1 MSPVTDPSVTLVDG
15 FVPVIDLATAQ
26 GPSPRR
32 LAAARTL
39 GRVCATSGF
48 FAVVNHG
55 IPAATTAAL
64 QQATRAFFAL
74 PAEQKEALR
83 VDPTDPLMR
92 GYGRETEPAI
102 QREQGPGGSQL
113 ETFVVNRLGEPLPA
127 PLRPANGDEALC
139 AANRWPALPGF
150 REAFLAYFAE
160 SERLAAQIM
169 GLFALALDLP
179 EDWFEDKFA
188 AHATSMAANRYPG
201 QPGRPAKDQLR
212 KGEHTDWGTLTILL
226 KDEADA
232 GLQVL
237 DRDRR
242 WVNVP
247 SVPGSLVVNIGDLM
261 AQWTNGRWAST
272 VHRVVHTG
280 DDTGHD
286 DRYSVAF
293 FHQPSYDALIEC
305 IPSCV
310 TEQHPARHAPATF
323 GDYLT
328 AKMRRAYLHRRIA
341 ENLRAP
347 R

>member
-1 MSPVTDPSVTLVDG
+1 MSHATDPSVTLVDG
-15 FVPVIDLATAQ
+15 FVPVLDLAAAR
-26 GPSPRR
+26 GAPSRR
-32 LAAARTL
+32 RAAARTL
-39 GRVCATSGF
+39 GQVCETSGF

-55 IPAATTAAL
+55 VPAATTAAL
-64 QQATRAFFAL
+64 QEATRAFFAL
-74 PAEQKEALR
+74 SDEQKEALR
-83 VDPTDPLMR
+83 GGPADPLMR

-102 QREQGPGGSQL
+102 RREQGPGGSPL
-113 ETFVVNRLGEPLPA
+113 ETFVINRLGEPLPA
-127 PLRPANGDEALC
+127 GLRPAGGDEALY

-188 AHATSMAANRYPG
+188 AHATSMAANMYPG
-201 QPGRPAKDQLR
+201 RPGRPAKDLLR

-237 DRDRR
+237 DRDRQ

-293 FHQPSYDALIEC
+293 FNQPSPDAVIEC
-305 IPSCV
+305 IPTCV
-310 TEQHPARHAPATF
+310 TGQRPARHAPVTF

-341 ENLRAP
+341 ENLRPPA
-347 R
+347 